1 MADFGNGSDGALN
14 VTSGTTNLNLNN
26 KYQYT
31 TVNVS
36 SGATLSTA
44 NTTGSVLYICA
55 TTSITIDG
63 TINVSNKVN
72 AGNNSWSVTIDGYT
86 FNSPGVVSGGRGG
99 YDSAATAMGGY
110 GYLGYGGGG
119 AGGYVYLS

>member
-1 MADFGNGSDGALN
+1 MANFGDGSDGALN
-14 VTSGTTNLNLNN
+14 VTSGTTNLNLDT

-36 SGATLSTA
+36 SGATLSTTS
-44 NTTGSVLYICA
+44 TTGSVLYICA
-55 TTSITIDG
+55 TTSINIDG

-86 FNSPGVVSGGRGG
+86 FNSPGVVSGGSGG
-99 YDSAATAMGGY
+99 YDSAATAMGGE
-110 GYLGYGGGG
+110 
-119 AGGYVYLS
+119 S